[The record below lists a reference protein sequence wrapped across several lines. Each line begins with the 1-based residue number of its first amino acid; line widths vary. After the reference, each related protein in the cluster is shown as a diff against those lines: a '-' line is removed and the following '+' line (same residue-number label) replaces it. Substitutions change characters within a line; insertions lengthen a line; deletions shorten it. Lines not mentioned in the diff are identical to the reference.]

1 MKIYTKTGDDGNTG
15 LQGDFRISK
24 SHPRIIAYGTV
35 DEANAAIG
43 VVLTNTLDDD
53 ISQLL
58 NQIQN
63 DLFLLGSDL
72 SNQNLNDLKNRVTL
86 EMIEKLEESI
96 DIFESEL
103 APITNFILPGGNIAA
118 SQIHQVRTIV
128 RRAETLAVK
137 LSDKDEINSNCIK
150 YLNRLSDLMFVMG
163 RLINKRN
170 GVLKILF
177 GSHKKTNFIA
187 SSKVFFFSAKVAQP
201 GRALG

>member
-35 DEANAAIG
+35 DEVNAAIG

-72 SNQNLNDLKNRVTL
+72 SNQNLNNLKNRVSL
-86 EMIEKLEESI
+86 EMIENLEVFI

-103 APITNFILPGGNIAA
+103 PPITNFILPGGNMAA
-118 SQIHQVRTIV
+118 AQIHQARTIV
-128 RRAETLAVK
+128 RRAETLVVK
-137 LSDKDEINSNCIK
+137 LSDKDEINSNSIK

-170 GVLKILF
+170 GVEDIIWK
-177 GSHKKTNFIA
+177 
-187 SSKVFFFSAKVAQP
+187 P
-201 GRALG
+201 

>member
-24 SHPRIIAYGTV
+24 SHPRILAYGTV

-96 DIFESEL
+96 DTFESEL
-103 APITNFILPGGNIAA
+103 APITNFILPGGNVAA

-128 RRAETLAVK
+128 RRAETLVVK

-170 GVLKILF
+170 GIEDIIWK
-177 GSHKKTNFIA
+177 
-187 SSKVFFFSAKVAQP
+187 P
-201 GRALG
+201 